1 MNYQALSSNYAVA
14 PQIQPEDVPHIKA
27 DGFQVIISNRPDGEA
42 DDQPSSAQIREA
54 CAAAGVEFHH
64 CPMQGPNVAPEDVE
78 KLRDLLATD
87 QKIFA
92 FCRTG
97 NRSSMFYQQ
106 ATE

>member
-1 MNYQALSSNYAVA
+1 MNYQALSSRYAVA
-14 PQIQPEDVPHIKA
+14 PQIQLEDVPHIKA
-27 DGFQVIISNRPDGEA
+27 DGFQVVISNRPDGEA
-42 DDQPSSAQIREA
+42 DDQPTAAEIREA
-54 CAAAGVEFHH
+54 CETAGLEFYH

-78 KLRDLLATD
+78 TLRGLLETD
-87 QKIFA
+87 QKVFA